1 MPAHLPIPPASLA
14 GRPALKAL
22 AAALCLALA
31 WPALAAAPNK
41 VGDVNRTWQAISNE
55 PGKRIEIDRASIK
68 NDESG
73 KVSAWGRIVL
83 EKDLPDAQSAST
95 YRSIEALGRYDC
107 SNRTYATLKRV
118 YVKASGEIL
127 REEEVKVAADMPVRG
142 NTLDD
147 KLLRDVCR
155 PTTAAGMRDLTQAT
169 VKKANAAAE
178 DLKKANDAMVQKAV
192 QREAAKP
199 APAAAAPAPAESL
212 DHLEI
217 RKPAPAPVPA
227 YTPRPAPAYAAAPR
241 PASRP
246 ASRPVPQPENEA
258 VEQHRHIHWSYEGEA
273 GPDFWGKLKGDFA
286 TCDKG
291 RRQSPIDIY
300 DGIRVDLSPIEFNY
314 RPSRFRIVDNGHTL
328 QAALG
333 HGSIVHLGKTYE
345 LVQMHFHR
353 PSEER
358 VNGKAFDMVAHLVHR
373 SDDDQLAVV
382 AVLLEKGAQENPVVQ
397 TLWNYIPLEKNQ
409 EIVPP
414 EAAIDL
420 NQLLPEKRGYYT
432 YMGSLTTP
440 PCTEGVL
447 WLVMQQPVQVSPQ
460 QIGIFARL
468 YRNNARPVQPAN
480 GRLIKESR

>member
-1 MPAHLPIPPASLA
+1 MSAPGHIHNFAVSTRLA
-14 GRPALKAL
+14 TRAFALGVAAL
-22 AAALCLALA
+22 ATA
-31 WPALAAAPNK
+31 WAQAVPAAPAK
-41 VGDVNRTWQAISNE
+41 VGDGGRTWQAISTE

-68 NDESG
+68 RDESG

-83 EKDLPDAQSAST
+83 DKDLPDAQSASN

-107 SNRTYATLKRV
+107 GNRTYATLKRV
-118 YVKASGEIL
+118 YVKVSGELL
-127 REEEVKVAADMPVRG
+127 REEEIKVATDMPVRA

-155 PTTAAGMRDLTQAT
+155 PTTAADMRKLAQTT
-169 VKKANAAAE
+169 VKKASAAAE
-178 DLKKANDAMVQKAV
+178 DLKKANEEMVQKAV
-192 QREAAKP
+192 QRASTQAPTPVTNLDHMEIQKP
-199 APAAAAPAPAESL
+199 PAAT
-212 DHLEI
+212 
-217 RKPAPAPVPA
+217 A
-227 YTPRPAPAYAAAPR
+227 YTPRLAPALAAVPRQVKPRAAPR
-241 PASRP
+241 P
-246 ASRPVPQPENEA
+246 EEA
-258 VEQHRHIHWSYEGEA
+258 VDQHRAIHWAYEGEA
-273 GPDFWGKLKGDFA
+273 GPDFWGKLKPDFA
-286 TCDKG
+286 TCDRG
-291 RRQSPIDIY
+291 RRQSPIDIW
-300 DGIRVDLSPIEFNY
+300 DGIRVDLPPIEFSY

-328 QAALG
+328 QASLG
-333 HGSIVHLGKTYE
+333 HGSLTHLGKTYD
-345 LVQMHFHR
+345 LVQVHFHR

-409 EIVPP
+409 DVVPP
-414 EAAIDL
+414 DASIDL

-447 WLVMQQPVQVSPQ
+447 WLVMQQPVQISAQ
-460 QIGIFARL
+460 QIAIFSRL
-468 YRNNARPVQPAN
+468 YRNNARPVQSNN

>member
-1 MPAHLPIPPASLA
+1 MSALDPQPLSRPARCSRPRSASP
-14 GRPALKAL
+14 GRPLLLGLLL
-22 AAALCLALA
+22 AAAAVHA
-31 WPALAAAPNK
+31 APAAAPAK
-41 VGDVNRTWQAISNE
+41 VGDGGRTWQAISSE
-55 PGKRIEIDRASIK
+55 PGKRIEVDRGSIK
-68 NDESG
+68 RDESG
-73 KVSAWGRIVL
+73 KVAAWGRIVL
-83 EKDLPDAQSAST
+83 EKDLPDAQSASS

-118 YVKASGEIL
+118 YVKASGELL
-127 REEEVKVAADMPVRG
+127 REEEIKVATDMPVRA

-155 PTTAAGMRDLTQAT
+155 PTSPAELRQLTQTT
-169 VKKANAAAE
+169 VQKANVAAE
-178 DLKKANDAMVQKAV
+178 ELKKANEEMVGKAKRLESS
-192 QREAAKP
+192 Q
-199 APAAAAPAPAESL
+199 APTPVVE
-212 DHLEI
+212 HLEI
-217 RKPAPAPVPA
+217 QKAPPA
-227 YTPRPAPAYAAAPR
+227 YAPRPVAAAPR
-241 PASRP
+241 PVPRPRP
-246 ASRPVPQPENEA
+246 APKEEKESA
-258 VEQHRHIHWSYEGEA
+258 AEQHRHIHWAYEGEA
-273 GPDFWGKLKGDFA
+273 GPDFWGRLKGDFS

-300 DGIRVDLSPIEFNY
+300 DGIRVDLPAIEFNY
-314 RPSRFRIVDNGHTL
+314 RPGRFRLVDNGHTL
-328 QAALG
+328 QAAFG
-333 HGSIVHLGKTYE
+333 HGSLTHLGKTYD

-373 SDDDQLAVV
+373 SEDNQLAVV
-382 AVLLEKGAQENPVVQ
+382 AVLLEKGAEENPVVQ

-409 EIVPP
+409 EVVPP
-414 EAAIDL
+414 EAAVDL

-447 WLVMQQPVQVSPQ
+447 WLVMQQPVTVSAQ
-460 QIGIFARL
+460 QIAIFSRL

>member
-1 MPAHLPIPPASLA
+1 MVPRHKYAQNLHRPFSTTASPYLLLA
-14 GRPALKAL
+14 GCLMVG
-22 AAALCLALA
+22 AAYGATS
-31 WPALAAAPNK
+31 AAPTK
-41 VGDVNRTWQAISNE
+41 VGDNGRTWQVISNE

-68 NDESG
+68 RDESG
-73 KVSAWGRIVL
+73 KVSGWGRIVL
-83 EKDLPDAQSAST
+83 EKDLPDAQSAGN

-118 YVKASGEIL
+118 YVKASGEML
-127 REEEVKVAADMPVRG
+127 REEDIKVATDMPVRA

-155 PTTAAGMRDLTQAT
+155 PTTTADMRSLTQAT
-169 VKKANAAAE
+169 VSKANAAAE
-178 DLKKANDAMVQKAV
+178 DLKKANEAVVQKAV
-192 QREAAKP
+192 QREAAKAAPDESPDHMEIRRPP
-199 APAAAAPAPAESL
+199 APGYS
-212 DHLEI
+212 
-217 RKPAPAPVPA
+217 
-227 YTPRPAPAYAAAPR
+227 PRPAPAPAIAAAPR
-241 PASRP
+241 MAKPRP
-246 ASRPVPQPENEA
+246 ARSEEA
-258 VEQHRHIHWSYEGEA
+258 AEVHREIHWAYDGEA
-273 GPDFWGKLKGDFA
+273 GPDFWGKLKPDFS

-300 DGIRVDLSPIEFNY
+300 DGIKVELPPIEFNY

-333 HGSIVHLGKTYE
+333 HGSLTHLGKTYD

-373 SDDDQLAVV
+373 SDEGQLAVV

-409 EIVPP
+409 EVVPP
-414 EAAIDL
+414 EASLDL

-440 PCTEGVL
+440 PCSEGVL
-447 WLVMQQPVQVSPQ
+447 WLVMQQPVQISAQ
-460 QIGIFARL
+460 QVAIFSRL
-468 YRNNARPVQPAN
+468 YRNNARPVQPSN